1 MHTMWYG
8 LGANLILVIHLGFV
22 FFVVLGGLLVLKWRR
37 VAFLHIPA
45 VVWGALLEYQ
55 GWLCPLTPLEQRL
68 RQAAGQT
75 GYTGGF
81 IEHYLLPVLY
91 PAQLNREMQIALGTL
106 VIIINI
112 AVYGWLLARI
122 VTDRQGGN
130 R

>member
-1 MHTMWYG
+1 MWYG

-122 VTDRQGGN
+122 VRGRPGGN

>member
-1 MHTMWYG
+1 MWYG

-81 IEHYLLPVLY
+81 IEHYLVPLLY
-91 PAQLNREMQIALGTL
+91 PVQLNREIQIVLGTL
-106 VIIINI
+106 VIVINI
-112 AVYGWLLARI
+112 AVYGWLLARF
-122 VTDRQGGN
+122 VKGRQGGT

>member
-8 LGANLILVIHLGFV
+8 LAANLILVLHLGFV

-75 GYTGGF
+75 GYSGGF

-91 PAQLNREMQIALGTL
+91 PAQLNREMQIVLGSL
-106 VIIINI
+106 VIVINI
-112 AVYGWLLARI
+112 AVYGWLLARL
-122 VTDRQGGN
+122 VRGRQDVN